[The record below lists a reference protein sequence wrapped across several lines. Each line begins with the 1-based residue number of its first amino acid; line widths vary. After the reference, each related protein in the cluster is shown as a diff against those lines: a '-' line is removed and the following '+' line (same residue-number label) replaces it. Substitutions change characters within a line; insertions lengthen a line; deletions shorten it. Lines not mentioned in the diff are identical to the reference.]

1 VASHHSEQRPWRAS
15 NRRPVPSLQF
25 GKRGWFYEQWRDG
38 EGYQRV
44 KRTALECPRI
54 SPAFLEKERTRLGPL
69 MFAQEC
75 MCEFVDPGA
84 SAFSSEL
91 IDACL
96 SHEFEPFPP

>member
-1 VASHHSEQRPWRAS
+1 MESVKPSSC
-15 NRRPVPSLQF
+15 PSLQF

-44 KRTALECPRI
+44 KRTALDCPRI
-54 SPAFLEKERTRLGPL
+54 SPAFLKKECTRLGPL

>member
-1 VASHHSEQRPWRAS
+1 
-15 NRRPVPSLQF
+15 
-25 GKRGWFYEQWRDG
+25 
-38 EGYQRV
+38 
-44 KRTALECPRI
+44 
-54 SPAFLEKERTRLGPL
+54 